1 MAIGGSD
8 ILGGC
13 RGVGDVASVGGF
25 ASRGEVGVNW
35 RGVEFRGLGNG
46 TEITVAQGNG
56 LQHMPERGR
65 SFLSFISCSTKWHMQ
80 GNLARANPHGQ
91 KEWSLD
97 PISRGWHS
105 CTAVTSVR
113 PDGGFWGGGS

>member
-1 MAIGGSD
+1 MGGSD

-25 ASRGEVGVNW
+25 ASRGQVGVNW

-46 TEITVAQGNG
+46 TEIAMAQGNG

-65 SFLSFISCSTKWHMQ
+65 SFYLLSLAPRNGTCRAILRAQTHMAKKS
-80 GNLARANPHGQ
+80 GVLIR
-91 KEWSLD
+91 
-97 PISRGWHS
+97 SRGGG
-105 CTAVTSVR
+105 TAALQ
-113 PDGGFWGGGS
+113 

>member
-46 TEITVAQGNG
+46 TEITMAQVNG

-65 SFLSFISCSTKWHMQ
+65 SFLSFYLLLHEMAHAGQSC
-80 GNLARANPHGQ
+80 ARKPTWP
-91 KEWSLD
+91 KRVES
-97 PISRGWHS
+97 
-105 CTAVTSVR
+105 
-113 PDGGFWGGGS
+113 